1 VELIADILLIA
12 GALGASGYCIVLSRR
27 LRRFA
32 DVETGVGGA
41 IAALSLQVDQM
52 TAAIGQAQ
60 TLAENSSQ
68 SLDSLTNRAE
78 DVARRL
84 ELLVA
89 AMHDITESEP
99 AARTVEPPTRAALFQ
114 SRRPTHR
121 EAAE

>member
-1 VELIADILLIA
+1 LELIADILLIA
-12 GALGASGYCIVLSRR
+12 GALGACCYCVVLSRR
-27 LRRFA
+27 LKRFA
-32 DVETGVGGA
+32 DVESGVGGA

-60 TLAENSSQ
+60 SSALASSQ
-68 SLDSLTNRAE
+68 SLDSLTSRAE

-89 AMHDITESEP
+89 SMHDIAE
-99 AARTVEPPTRAALFQ
+99 AEPPRPLEPPVRPAFFQ
-114 SRRPTHR
+114 SRRPMHR

>member
-12 GALGASGYCIVLSRR
+12 GALGASCYCIVLSRR

-32 DVETGVGGA
+32 DVESGVGGA

-60 TLAENSSQ
+60 TMAEASSQ
-68 SLDSLTNRAE
+68 SLGSLTHRAE

-89 AMHDITESEP
+89 SMHDIAE
-99 AARTVEPPTRAALFQ
+99 AEPPSRPPEPPARIALFQ
-114 SRRPTHR
+114 TRRPLRR